1 MKDFLNFS
9 YKEAKPSSSFIEAV
23 LSIIQGWTD
32 NADQTE

>member
-23 LSIIQGWTD
+23 CQLSKVELTM
-32 NADQTE
+32 QTKQ